1 MTPTD
6 QETEVVPPAEAAE
19 EMPLPSDP
27 KVIFLGGLFVLA
39 LLAAAYVASEIVL
52 PLVFAIILKLLLQP
66 AMRILE
72 RLQVPRILAA
82 LLLILTLFGTIVGLG
97 TAISGPAGSWAA
109 KLPEGIPRLQERL
122 SFMQGPIDTLQQ
134 FLQQVENF
142 GATGPAPNAAASAG
156 GPTLLTKLFTGTR
169 NFASGFFTTVLFLFF
184 LLVSG
189 DIFLHRLVE
198 ILPRFSG
205 KRQVVEISQQIESDI
220 SAYLVTIT
228 IMNAAVGI
236 VMALA
241 MWLTGVG
248 DPVLWGT
255 VAFLLNYVPILGTA
269 LGVLIFL
276 LAGLLTVETLWQALL
291 PAGLYLGLHL
301 IEGQTV
307 TPMLL
312 ARRFTLNPVL
322 VIISLVFWFWMWGIP
337 GAILSVPMLAIT
349 KIICDR
355 LRALAA
361 FGHFLEG

>member
-1 MTPTD
+1 MAPTD
-6 QETEVVPPAEAAE
+6 QETEVVPPAQEPE

-72 RLQVPRILAA
+72 RLHVPRMLAA
-82 LLLILTLFGTIVGLG
+82 LLLILVLFGTIVGLG
-97 TAISGPAGSWAA
+97 TAISGPAGTWAA

-122 SFMQGPIDTLQQ
+122 SFMREPIDTLQR
-134 FLQQVENF
+134 FLQRVEDF
-142 GATGPAPNAAASAG
+142 GETGPSAAASER

-198 ILPRFSG
+198 ILPRFSS

-236 VMALA
+236 AMALA

-248 DPVLWGT
+248 DPILWGT

-276 LAGLLTVETLWQALL
+276 LAGLLTIDSLWQALL
-291 PAGLYLGLHL
+291 PAALYLGFHL
-301 IEGQTV
+301 IEGETV

-349 KIICDR
+349 KIICDSVR
-355 LRALAA
+355 PLAA
-361 FGHFLEG
+361 FGHFLER